1 MDTVKQLFDIFI
13 NRTLAYGYSHHI
25 GLITFNG
32 NIAYPKA
39 INEVTRDFRQEIS
52 ALQPSGWTALWD
64 ALHRAKVE
72 LDSSGST
79 YPDAIKRIIVLTDC
93 EDTGST
99 RMPANLYHDLKV
111 ALFIFC
117 NLRLYSAP
125 TQLLIRL

>member
-25 GLITFNG
+25 GLITFNEA
-32 NIAYPKA
+32 IAYPKA

-52 ALQPSGWTALWD
+52 ALQPTGWTALWD

-72 LDSSGST
+72 LDSYGST
-79 YPDAIKRIIVLTDC
+79 YPDAIKRIIVLTDG

-99 RMPANLYHDLKV
+99 RTPSNLYLDLQV
-111 ALFIFC
+111 RSFYL
-117 NLRLYSAP
+117 
-125 TQLLIRL
+125 